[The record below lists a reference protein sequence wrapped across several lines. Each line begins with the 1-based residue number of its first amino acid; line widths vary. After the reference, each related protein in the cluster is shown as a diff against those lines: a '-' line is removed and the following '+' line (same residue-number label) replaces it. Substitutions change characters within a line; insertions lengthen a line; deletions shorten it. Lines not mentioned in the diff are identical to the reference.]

1 MIASRG
7 MIVLGVDP
15 GLAGTGWGV
24 IRVGER
30 RMLFL
35 ERYGCI
41 DTKPVTALVDR
52 LKHIYIALTAVIDEF
67 SPDLMAVE
75 ELFFMKRSTTVAA
88 VGQARGAILLAAALK
103 NVPVFEYNPRTVKIA
118 LTGYGSADK
127 QQIQH
132 MVKTVLKLPDIPRPD
147 HAADALAMAICHLHT
162 AKY

>member
-1 MIASRG
+1 MTASRS
-7 MIVLGVDP
+7 MVVLGVDP

-24 IRVGER
+24 ITVGER
-30 RMLFL
+30 RMLRL

-41 DTKPVTALVDR
+41 DTKAATPLVDR
-52 LKHIYIALTAVIDEF
+52 LKQIFVDLTAVIDEF
-67 SPDLMAVE
+67 SPELMAVE
-75 ELFFMKRSTTVAA
+75 ELFFMKRSTAVAA

-132 MVKTVLKLPDIPRPD
+132 MVKAVLKLPEIPRPD

>member
-1 MIASRG
+1 MTVPRG
-7 MIVLGVDP
+7 TVILGVDP

-24 IRVGER
+24 ITVGER
-30 RMLFL
+30 GILRL

-41 DTKPVTALVDR
+41 ETKAATPLVDR
-52 LKHIYIALTAVIDEF
+52 LKQIFVALSAVIDEF
-67 SPDLMAVE
+67 SPSVMAVE
-75 ELFFMKRSTTVAA
+75 ELFFMKRATAVAA

-103 NVPVFEYNPRTVKIA
+103 NISVSEYNPRTVKIA
-118 LTGYGSADK
+118 LTGFGSADK

-132 MVKTVLKLPDIPRPD
+132 MVKAVLKLSVIPCPD